1 MVKTSEYNV
10 LWTGHLENSF
20 CLKDSISPLKVF
32 VCLLFK
38 AFEESYITFTS
49 ILAEQTILSDNC
61 YSI

>member
-1 MVKTSEYNV
+1 MYFELDTWK
-10 LWTGHLENSF
+10 NSF

-38 AFEESYITFTS
+38 AFEESYITFIS